1 MNLGD
6 LIKKYRNDHDLSQ
19 RQFAASCG
27 LSNGYIA
34 MIERGENPKT
44 KEPIAPTLKA
54 LNKIADGLCMTTT
67 ELMEYVDNIPIS
79 MGEDDPVSHLAN
91 IIPLPKMVKKPRL
104 GTIACGKPILA
115 VEDAEEFDSVPV
127 DADCDFTLKCKGDSM
142 INARIFD
149 GDIVYIRKQPEVELG
164 QIAAVRIG
172 DEATLKKVYYTPGS
186 GRMILRACNPLY
198 GDLTYEGEELNQVE
212 IMGLAV
218 GFFSLVRHEQ

>member
-1 MNLGD
+1 MPTFASRLQEALDMRNLTPAELSKITG
-6 LIKKYRNDHDLSQ
+6 IGEGAISQYRKGVYKATQ
-19 RQFAASCG
+19 RN
-27 LSNGYIA
+27 L
-34 MIERGENPKT
+34 E
-44 KEPIAPTLKA
+44 
-54 LNKIADGLCMTTT
+54 KIATALQVPIPWLMGLTDT
-67 ELMEYVDNIPIS
+67 LLSSSLPPNI
-79 MGEDDPVSHLAN
+79 L
-91 IIPLPKMVKKPRL
+91 PLPKMVKKPRL

>member
-1 MNLGD
+1 MTTG
-6 LIKKYRNDHDLSQ
+6 Q
-19 RQFAASCG
+19 RMRERRKEIG
-27 LSNGYIA
+27 LSAEKVAEMLHLSPATIYRYENGD
-34 MIERGENPKT
+34 IEKVPGDFLS
-44 KEPIAPTLKA
+44 PIAKV
-54 LNKIADGLCMTTT
+54 LNTTPAY
-67 ELMEYVDNIPIS
+67 LM
-79 MGEDDPVSHLAN
+79 GWDDAPLPSNLL
-91 IIPLPKMVKKPRL
+91 PLPKMVKKPRL

-115 VEDAEEFDSVPV
+115 VEDAEEFDSVPIDV
-127 DADCDFTLKCKGDSM
+127 DCDFTLKCKGDSI

>member
-1 MNLGD
+1 MTTG
-6 LIKKYRNDHDLSQ
+6 Q
-19 RQFAASCG
+19 RMRERRKEIG
-27 LSNGYIA
+27 LSAEKVAEMLHLSPATIYRYENGD
-34 MIERGENPKT
+34 IEKVPGDFLS
-44 KEPIAPTLKA
+44 PIAKV
-54 LNKIADGLCMTTT
+54 LNTTPAY
-67 ELMEYVDNIPIS
+67 LM
-79 MGEDDPVSHLAN
+79 GWDDAPLPSNLL
-91 IIPLPKMVKKPRL
+91 PLPKMVKKPRL

-127 DADCDFTLKCKGDSM
+127 DVDCDFTLKCKGDSM

-172 DEATLKKVYYTPGS
+172 DEATLKKVYYTPSS

-218 GFFSLVRHEQ
+218 GFYSKVRHEQ

>member
-1 MNLGD
+1 MPTFASRLQEALDMRNLTPAELSKITG
-6 LIKKYRNDHDLSQ
+6 IGEGAISQYRKGVYKATQ
-19 RQFAASCG
+19 RN
-27 LSNGYIA
+27 L
-34 MIERGENPKT
+34 E
-44 KEPIAPTLKA
+44 
-54 LNKIADGLCMTTT
+54 KIATALQVPIPWLMGLTDT
-67 ELMEYVDNIPIS
+67 LLSSSLPPNI
-79 MGEDDPVSHLAN
+79 L
-91 IIPLPKMVKKPRL
+91 PLPKMVKKPRL

-115 VEDAEEFDSVPV
+115 VEDAEEFDSVPIDV
-127 DADCDFTLKCKGDSM
+127 DCDFTLKCKGDSM
-142 INARIFD
+142 IHARIFD

>member
-1 MNLGD
+1 M
-6 LIKKYRNDHDLSQ
+6 
-19 RQFAASCG
+19 
-27 LSNGYIA
+27 
-34 MIERGENPKT
+34 
-44 KEPIAPTLKA
+44 
-54 LNKIADGLCMTTT
+54 
-67 ELMEYVDNIPIS
+67 
-79 MGEDDPVSHLAN
+79 
-91 IIPLPKMVKKPRL
+91 
-104 GTIACGKPILA
+104 
-115 VEDAEEFDSVPV
+115 EDAEEFDSVPIDV
-127 DADCDFTLKCKGDSM
+127 DCDFTLKCKGDSM